1 VTGDAGGTTGGDRR
15 LDIPALSS
23 RSSRLWSVAT
33 LVALVVVAAYVS
45 ATQPQN
51 RWAVL
56 VVLALAAVLTA
67 FLLVRRTWVDTST
80 GEVVHRTLLGTRTV
94 PLGEADTIEL
104 TSNRG
109 GGLLLRVRRRGSRRS
124 TYLPVLALTDH
135 VSRSQPAATLRALA
149 EQVWTW
155 APERQQVLAQLR
167 AQAEHLEGGG
177 SAEDSPLAPLV
188 TTTVTDAAR
197 RGGAA
202 GGTSLLG

>member
-1 VTGDAGGTTGGDRR
+1 VADR
-15 LDIPALSS
+15 LEVPGLST
-23 RSSRLWSVAT
+23 RSSRLWSGAT
-33 LVALVVVAAYVS
+33 LVALAVVCAYLF
-45 ATQPQN
+45 ATQPHN

-56 VVLALAAVLTA
+56 VVLAAAVLLAA

-80 GEVVHRTLLGTRTV
+80 GEVVQRTLLGTRAV
-94 PLGEADTIEL
+94 PLGDVETMEL

-109 GGLLLRVRRRGSRRS
+109 GVLLLRVRRRGSRRS

-149 EQVWTW
+149 EQVRTW

-167 AQAEHLEGGG
+167 AQADHLEGGG

-188 TTTVTDAAR
+188 TTTVADAAR
-197 RGGAA
+197 GGGAA
-202 GGTSLLG
+202 GGTSPLE